1 LGTLGEKDQLIAAD
15 NRGVGSGGI
24 NKRSRSTELH
34 TIDIVLDGHAL
45 NRNAPIKVDARH
57 IRANLPLDC
66 RGLLKQVVVRLS
78 EACDLARSTEHSA
91 DRNEHNE

>member
-1 LGTLGEKDQLIAAD
+1 LGSLGEKDQLIAAD
-15 NRGVGSGGI
+15 NRIVGSGWV
-24 NKRSRSTELH
+24 NQRSRSTELIA
-34 TIDIVLDGHAL
+34 IDIVLHCNAL